1 MTKPFLQPNCYKCGV
16 LLDIVI
22 ELYIKYL
29 PCWFQCSVQRNV
41 RTFGVLRRPLTTEQL
56 ANLTM
61 CEPLTA
67 DNGSNDVKMFPCRM
81 KYLSQMP

>member
-1 MTKPFLQPNCYKCGV
+1 MSKYLIFCSINRKKIFHRIMTKPFLQPNCYKCGV

-29 PCWFQCSVQRNV
+29 PCWSQCSVQRNV

-61 CEPLTA
+61 CEPA
-67 DNGSNDVKMFPCRM
+67 NR
-81 KYLSQMP
+81 